1 MVKEIT
7 CIGCPMG
14 CLISADVSE
23 NGKINEVKG
32 YTCNVGKKYAY
43 EELTSPK
50 RMVTSLIYVR
60 GTNRPLPV
68 KTSEPVSK
76 DKIFECLKEI
86 RKVSVTAPVHSGNV
100 IIKNVCGEAA
110 DIIATGEI
118 I

>member
-1 MVKEIT
+1 MIKEIT

-14 CLISADVSE
+14 GLISASIGE
-23 NGKINEVKG
+23 GGKINEVKG

-43 EELTSPK
+43 EELTTPK
-50 RMVTSLIYVR
+50 RMVTSLVHVR

-68 KTSEPVSK
+68 KTSEAIPK
-76 DKIFECLKEI
+76 NKIFECLNEI
-86 RKVSVTAPVHSGNV
+86 REASVTAPVHSGSV
-100 IIKNVCGEAA
+100 IIKNVCGEPA